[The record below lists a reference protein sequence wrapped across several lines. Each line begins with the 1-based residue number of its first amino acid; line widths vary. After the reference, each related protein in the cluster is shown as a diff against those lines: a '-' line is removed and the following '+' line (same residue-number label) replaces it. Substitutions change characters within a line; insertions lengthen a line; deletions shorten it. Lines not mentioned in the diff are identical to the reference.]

1 MSVYKLKTA
10 IVTGGASGIG
20 AQTVRLMYLQGMNV
34 VIADLE
40 RSRGEAEELISSLP
54 DSRRVIFQPVDV
66 CSWPDLR
73 SVFDS
78 TIKNFGSLEIVV
90 ANAGIMETR
99 EFFDFDDID
108 LEGHLREPSEAHR
121 VIDVNL
127 KGVMNSKVFR
137 LIAASHKL
145 IY

>member
-1 MSVYKLKTA
+1 MSVYKYKTA

-20 AQTVRLMYLQGMNV
+20 AQTARIMCLQGMNV

-40 RSRGEAEELISSLP
+40 SSRGEAEELISSLS
-54 DSRRVIFQPVDV
+54 DSRRAIFQPVDV

-78 TIKNFGSLEIVV
+78 TIEKFGSLEIVV

-108 LEGHLREPSEAHR
+108 PEGHLKEPSEAHR

-127 KGVMNSKVFR
+127 KGVMNSKVP
-137 LIAASHKL
+137 
-145 IY
+145 